1 MYDETKNAIRKM
13 MSHQRIKLMIHQRMN
28 IAQFIQ
34 LDYLSEDEIL
44 EEQQP
49 PQVEEPSLPLR
60 RSTRQQRPP
69 DFYGERVR
77 NV

>member
-1 MYDETKNAIRKM
+1 
-13 MSHQRIKLMIHQRMN
+13 MN